1 LRSVCA
7 HITPVSRPGEPCQCR
22 CTRRAA
28 GLRTVVTLPP
38 SLPPSS
44 ALTTTTRAAGRTGS
58 AVLAGALPEKRALHA
73 CEVTARP
80 SRHPMPNP
88 SQVREHLGA
97 LCELQH
103 NSPAGWQP
111 SGQSGRSRRPPFCS
125 PSRSHRQ
132 GPQAR
137 TEYSCLSRSILSDR
151 DSLEGRAGLRTTVQ
165 LRWSNASGCSHSR
178 HPTQACWGQ
187 GRGDGG
193 GGWC

>member
-1 LRSVCA
+1 MRSVCA

-80 SRHPMPNP
+80 SRPLMPNP

-151 DSLEGRAGLRTTVQ
+151 DSLEGRARACDHCQ
-165 LRWSNASGCSHSR
+165 LSR
-178 HPTQACWGQ
+178 MQAAAVTPGTPRKPV
-187 GRGDGG
+187 GGKAGGDGG